1 MRAALWIVLAACLGG
16 CLPPINA
23 DTVELAWERC
33 NGTGAAA
40 YRVSQ
45 CTAVIDFDGTPD
57 ERRTAALIARGSIR
71 TTEGEYNRALA
82 DLGRALRIDANNA
95 QVYLQRGIIHQARGA
110 FDVAVRD
117 FDQALALAP
126 GLQPA
131 LEHRAEVV
139 QQRAS
144 AYIEE
149 IAQLDEYL
157 QQSPGNA
164 DLLNSRCWLRTVNND
179 DLDLALA
186 DCDASLAA
194 VPNDANVLDSRGLV
208 YLKRG
213 EYAAS
218 LTDYEAAL
226 ALEPDR
232 GHFLYGRGLARI
244 AVGMHAEG
252 NADLAR
258 AEQLEPGITRQY
270 QDYNILPPK
279 PESEG
284 QDAD

>member
-1 MRAALWIVLAACLGG
+1 M
-16 CLPPINA
+16 
-23 DTVELAWERC
+23 
-33 NGTGAAA
+33 
-40 YRVSQ
+40 
-45 CTAVIDFDGTPD
+45 
-57 ERRTAALIARGSIR
+57 
-71 TTEGEYNRALA
+71 
-82 DLGRALRIDANNA
+82 
-95 QVYLQRGIIHQARGA
+95 
-110 FDVAVRD
+110 AVRD

-139 QQRAS
+139 QQRAT

-149 IAQLDEYL
+149 IARLDEYL
-157 QQSPGNA
+157 QQSPANA
-164 DLLNSRCWLRTVNND
+164 DFLNSRCWLRTVNND

-186 DCDASLAA
+186 DCNASLIA

-218 LTDYEAAL
+218 LADYEAAL

-232 GHFLYGRGLARI
+232 GHFLYGRALARI
-244 AVGMHAEG
+244 ALGLHAEG

-279 PESEG
+279 PRQEA
-284 QDAD
+284 QAAD